1 MEFFEAGDAVPAIG
15 LLEEDYIYQKAEGG
29 LEEKKIPAGSLVFT
43 GTYMGHPAFNVVIL
57 YDEKGN
63 IVGGTNSEA
72 LVAEQIILADDPG
85 NAMLGE
91 VSDGIWIYWIAPDDL
106 GEGFEAKLPS
116 KVRAELYR
124 VDDALTNEGARQ
136 VSDTLLYSMPSQ
148 LPPVILQYK

>member
-1 MEFFEAGDAVPAIG
+1 
-15 LLEEDYIYQKAEGG
+15 
-29 LEEKKIPAGSLVFT
+29 
-43 GTYMGHPAFNVVIL
+43 MGHPAFNVVIL

-136 VSDTLLYSMPSQ
+136 VSDTLLYSMPAQ
-148 LPPVILQYK
+148 LPPVILQYE

>member
-1 MEFFEAGDAVPAIG
+1 MEYPIG
-15 LLEEDYIYQKAEGG
+15 LLKEDYIYQKAEGG

-136 VSDTLLYSMPSQ
+136 VSDTLLYSMPAQ
-148 LPPVILQYK
+148 LPPVILQYE